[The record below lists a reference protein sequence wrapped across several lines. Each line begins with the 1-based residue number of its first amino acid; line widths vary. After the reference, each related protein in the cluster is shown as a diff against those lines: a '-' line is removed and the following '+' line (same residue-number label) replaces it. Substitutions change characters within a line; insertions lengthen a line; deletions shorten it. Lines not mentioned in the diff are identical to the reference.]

1 MNRTGIAVIGLVA
14 VAAMCTAA
22 GLFTLAISLGVAV
35 PDSWGFRGFPA
46 IFAVTFTWVGAALVW
61 RRPKNAIG
69 WLLLSVGAVAA
80 TQVLLAE
87 YAIFG
92 IIGRPSPITGAVFA
106 GWVVSWVWVIEVT
119 LVAVFLL
126 LLFPDGHFLSP
137 RWRGVAWLGG
147 GSAAI
152 AAFGLA
158 FNAGPLNNAP
168 YAQNPYPL
176 FGDADLSVFFWAMAG
191 LGLAGIGA
199 ATSLFVRYR
208 RSRGTERQQ
217 LKWLA
222 VEAIVISIAVIVGTF
237 EQNHKW
243 ASLFLIS
250 AIALAPVMIGI
261 AVLRYRLYDIDV
273 LINRAIVYG
282 ATTAGIGA
290 AFFAG
295 IIVLQ
300 AALRP
305 VTGGSE
311 VAVAASTLLCFA
323 LFQPVRRRVQSAV
336 DQRFYRSRYDAT
348 RTLDL
353 FTSRLA
359 GEVDLD
365 AVGAELARAVAT
377 TVRPV
382 HVSLWLRK
390 PAP

>member
-1 MNRTGIAVIGLVA
+1 MNRSRMLVSGLVI
-14 VAAMCTAA
+14 AASVCTAA
-22 GLFTLAISLGVAV
+22 GLAILAISSGLAV

-46 IFAVTFTWVGAALVW
+46 IFAITFTWVGAALVW
-61 RRPKNAIG
+61 RRPRNAIG
-69 WLLLSVGAVAA
+69 WVLMSVGAVAA
-80 TQVLLAE
+80 TQVLLTE
-87 YAIFG
+87 YASFG
-92 IIGRPSPITGAVFA
+92 TVGRPSPIPGAVFA
-106 GWVVSWVWVIEVT
+106 AWLVSWVWVIEVA

-158 FNAGPLNNAP
+158 FNAGPLNNAQ
-168 YAQNPYPL
+168 YTQNPYPL
-176 FGDADLSVFFWAMAG
+176 FGDADLSVFYWAMAG
-191 LGLAGIGA
+191 LAIAGVGA

-222 VEAIVISIAVIVGTF
+222 VEAIVISLALIVGTF
-237 EQNHKW
+237 AQNNKW
-243 ASLFLIS
+243 ASVFLIS

-273 LINRAIVYG
+273 LINRALVYG
-282 ATTAGIGA
+282 ATTAAIA
-290 AFFAG
+290 IAFFAG

-305 VTGGSE
+305 ITGGSE
-311 VAVAASTLLCFA
+311 LAVAASTLLCFA
-323 LFQPVRRRVQSAV
+323 LFQPVRRRMQSGV
-336 DQRFYRSRYDAT
+336 DQRFYRSRYDAS
-348 RTLDL
+348 RTLDV

-365 AVGAELARAVAT
+365 AVGAELAKAVT
-377 TVRPV
+377 QTVRPA

-390 PAP
+390 PE